1 MLDQIMRITDP
12 AWPAV
17 QEASRMILREGA
29 TSIMAPEKFHDKLH
43 ALVLKMGDTMPA
55 RLQFPMVVD
64 ADGDVII
71 LNGDSA
77 HGAELM
83 LYCGSERFVNHPSTL
98 WIPYAA
104 SEFMELLLQS
114 MDDLLEAGYPGCL
127 GCGGPGAEEEWDESA
142 SRRRMNLKS

>member
-1 MLDQIMRITDP
+1 MRITDP

-17 QEASRMILREGA
+17 QEASRMILSEGA
-29 TSIMAPEKFHDKLH
+29 TSIMAPEEFHDKLH
-43 ALVLKMGDTMPA
+43 ALVLKMGDTMPS

-77 HGAELM
+77 QGAELM
-83 LYCGSERFVNHPSTL
+83 LYCGSEKLVNHPSTL

-142 SRRRMNLKS
+142 SRRRMNLES